1 MDGINGAIAQSDMRS
16 RISTGKM
23 SGIKSADRLNVGFVP
38 TMDCATLIAA
48 KELGLFEEYELDVRL
63 SREVG
68 WATIREKLLHE
79 ELDAVA
85 AHASV
90 LLSIH
95 CGIGVVARPC
105 LTGLILSSRGSA
117 ITLSNELWDLGA
129 RDAATTGQII
139 RNRQSSRRFVFGIV
153 LELSTQHYLLSQWL
167 RAGGLDPDKDVHI
180 VVIPSGLIYENF
192 SKGFLDGYCVAEPWN
207 SAAVKN
213 HTGWIVTTSA
223 DAALVHPE
231 KVLLVLKDFA
241 EQRES
246 VHVRLLAA
254 LIAASRF
261 CENLSNRGQLAAML
275 AKPCYFDVPEDYLKN
290 ALVGPFDSGRG
301 IKKQENFI
309 SFDAQTIG
317 APTQATG
324 RMVLD
329 LFKALDRR
337 PSKISLSSDVIE
349 KTFRKDIYDKAT
361 RLELNQRRSA
371 VSDAHEPSA
380 WRQAPGQVGAAT
392 FA

>member
-1 MDGINGAIAQSDMRS
+1 MRS
-16 RISTGKM
+16 RLSNDKP
-23 SGIKSADRLNVGFVP
+23 SQGIKSRDRLNVGFVP

-48 KELGLFEEYELDVRL
+48 KELGFFEDFSLDVRL

-95 CGIGVVARPC
+95 CGIGVVPRSC
-105 LTGLILSSRGSA
+105 LTGLILSSGGSA
-117 ITLSNELWDLGA
+117 ITLSNELWDLGV
-129 RDAATTGQII
+129 RDAATAGEII
-139 RNRQSSRRFVFGIV
+139 RNRKGVRTFIFGVV
-153 LELSTQHYLLSQWL
+153 LELSTQHYLLRQWL
-167 RAGGLDPDKDVHI
+167 RSAGVNPETDVHI

-213 HTGWIVTTSA
+213 QTGWIVSTNA
-223 DAALVHPE
+223 DTALKQPE
-231 KVLLVLKDFA
+231 KVLLVLEDFA
-241 EQRES
+241 REKES

-254 LIAASRF
+254 LMAASRF
-261 CENLSNRGQLAAML
+261 CEDLSRREELATML

-290 ALVGPFDSGRG
+290 ALVGPLDTGRG
-301 IKKQENFI
+301 IKKQDTFI
-309 SFDAQTIG
+309 SFDAATIG
-317 APTQATG
+317 APTLSAG

-329 LFKALDRR
+329 LVKSFGPKTKASAF
-337 PSKISLSSDVIE
+337 PPDVIE
-349 KTFRKDIYDKAT
+349 KTFRKNIYDKAT
-361 RLELNQRRSA
+361 RLEQPKKPGTLLAFQEGADPTSQAGRWASA
-371 VSDAHEPSA
+371 PACV
-380 WRQAPGQVGAAT
+380 
-392 FA
+392 

>member
-1 MDGINGAIAQSDMRS
+1 MRS
-16 RISTGKM
+16 RLST
-23 SGIKSADRLNVGFVP
+23 IKRTRGSKSLDRLNVGFVP
-38 TMDCATLIAA
+38 TIDCATLIAA
-48 KELGLFEEYELDVRL
+48 KELGLFEKYGLDVRL

-95 CGIGVVARPC
+95 CGIGVVPRSC

-117 ITLSNELWDLGA
+117 ITLSNELWELGA
-129 RDAATTGQII
+129 HDAASTGELI
-139 RNRQSSRRFVFGIV
+139 RNRKGTRSFVFGVV
-153 LELSTQHYLLSQWL
+153 LELSTQHHLLRQWL
-167 RAGGLDPDKDVHI
+167 RSAGVNLETDVHI
-180 VVIPSGLIYENF
+180 VVIPSALIYENF

-213 HTGWIVTTSA
+213 RTGWIVTTSA
-223 DAALVHPE
+223 DAGQIDPE
-231 KVLLVLKDFA
+231 KVLLVLEDFA

-246 VHVRLLAA
+246 VHLRLLAA

-261 CENLSNRGQLAAML
+261 CEDLSHRQSLAAML

-290 ALVGPFDSGRG
+290 ALTGPFDTGRG
-301 IKKQENFI
+301 IKKQNSFI
-309 SFDAQTIG
+309 TYDAQAIG
-317 APTQATG
+317 APTQAAG
-324 RMVLD
+324 RMVFD
-329 LFKALDRR
+329 LVKSFGCATKS
-337 PSKISLSSDVIE
+337 PLSSDVIE

-361 RLELNQRRSA
+361 RLECDNTRR
-371 VSDAHEPSA
+371 
-380 WRQAPGQVGAAT
+380 AAQINGT
-392 FA
+392 LLVLPQTV